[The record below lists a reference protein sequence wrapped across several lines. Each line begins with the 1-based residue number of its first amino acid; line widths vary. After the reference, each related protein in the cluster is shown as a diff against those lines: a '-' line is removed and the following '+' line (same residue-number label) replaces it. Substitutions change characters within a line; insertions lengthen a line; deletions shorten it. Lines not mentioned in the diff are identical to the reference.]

1 MVHDAVHVP
10 QDDLWSKVSASMG
23 ITEVASIV
31 YLRRDNAISD
41 TTLLNMF
48 AMSVSAVLRD
58 VGRSSSHGARRG
70 AFGSKCG
77 QAKQAGLGSVSSAS
91 RVLCRAFQGQRDL
104 PAVLI
109 TAAHQNPSHTN
120 SHTTNPHQILKW

>member
-1 MVHDAVHVP
+1 MGIAEGGGII
-10 QDDLWSKVSASMG
+10 LLCSASSKSKY
-23 ITEVASIV
+23 II
-31 YLRRDNAISD
+31 
-41 TTLLNMF
+41 LNM
-48 AMSVSAVLRD
+48 SVTPISAVLRD
-58 VGRSSSHGARRG
+58 IGRRSSHCARRG

-91 RVLCRAFQGQRDL
+91 RGLGRAFQGQRDL